1 MPVIGT
7 VTALSRAD
15 LGTAGDYLE
24 AVRAGGLE
32 LADLVVA
39 PVGTGGE
46 VAADAALDALRPP
59 GAAEVVRAAQLTGK
73 AGQVAHAVARVGQ
86 ATVRVVFL
94 GVGDRSASA
103 LRRSRPAAGPSRRST
118 RRSSSRRRWRS
129 PGS

>member
-73 AGQVAHAVARVGQ
+73 AGQVAHAVARVVP
-86 ATVRVVFL
+86 ATARA
-94 GVGDRSASA
+94 R
-103 LRRSRPAAGPSRRST
+103 RRSRPAAGPSRRST